1 MQPYT
6 VTYTL
11 TRDAYTTYNVYYL
24 AHSPSTRRL
33 MLMGQFVLPLFV
45 MAACG
50 LFYLLS
56 MMSAT
61 QACMISA
68 VTYGV
73 FVFFYPVFFR
83 RGVKRR
89 LDKVMAEGVGREYMG
104 EHVLELRPNGIRDA
118 CQSGYVVEVPYAN
131 VEKVVENDGHLYV
144 FIGLTTAFVIPLD
157 ALGDAAGKAA
167 FLAALVEKGAHF
179 KTA

>member
-6 VTYTL
+6 VNYTL
-11 TRDAYTTYNVYYL
+11 TRDAYTAYNIYYL
-24 AHSPSTRRL
+24 AHSPSTKRL

-56 MMSAT
+56 VMTAT
-61 QACMISA
+61 QACVVSA

-73 FVFFYPVFFR
+73 FVFFYPLFFR

-89 LDKVMAEGVGREYMG
+89 LDRMMADGLGREYLG
-104 EHVLELRPNGIRDA
+104 EHVLELKQAGIQDA
-118 CQSGYVVEVPYAN
+118 SESGYVVEVPYAN
-131 VEKVVENDGHLYV
+131 VERTVENDGHLYV
-144 FIGLTTAFVIPLD
+144 FIGHATAFVIPLD
-157 ALGDAAGKAA
+157 ALGDEAGKAA
-167 FLAALVEKGAHF
+167 FLAALVEQGAHF
-179 KTA
+179 TTA

>member
-1 MQPYT
+1 MPPYT

-11 TRDAYTTYNVYYL
+11 TRDAYAAYNVYYL
-24 AHSPSTRRL
+24 AHSPSTKRL
-33 MLMGQFVLPLFV
+33 MLMGQFVLPFFV

-56 MMSAT
+56 VMTAA
-61 QACMISA
+61 QACVISA

-73 FVFFYPVFFR
+73 FVFFYPVLFR

-89 LDKVMAEGVGREYMG
+89 LDRIMADGVGREYLG
-104 EHVLELRPNGIRDA
+104 EHVLELRQTGIRDA

-131 VEKVVENDGHLYV
+131 VERVLENDGHLYV
-144 FIGLTTAFVIPLD
+144 FIGQTTAFVIPLD
-157 ALGDAAGKAA
+157 ALGGGPGKTA
-167 FLAALVEKGAHF
+167 FLAALVEKGAHVE
-179 KTA
+179 TA